1 MTMNRTFSAVAAMLL
16 IGTPALAQV
25 TADHLAAMDANGDK
39 KVDAAEYA
47 AFSDKV
53 FAKLDADGN
62 GAVTPAE
69 AGSTV
74 STDQF
79 RAVDTNGNG
88 SLSKAE
94 FTTATTADFGASD
107 LDKNGALD

>member
-1 MTMNRTFSAVAAMLL
+1 MKRTISATAALL
-16 IGTPALAQV
+16 LLAAPALAQV

-74 STDQF
+74 SADQF

-94 FTTATTADFGASD
+94 FTKATTADFTASD